1 METLLLTFGFFIAVV
16 FAMSIG
22 FLIKGNA
29 LKGSCGGISALGLKK
44 MGDCEEPCDNLKS
57 KIADGTADP
66 EEVARFA
73 KEEPKFYEVK

>member
-29 LKGSCGGISALGLKK
+29 L
-44 MGDCEEPCDNLKS
+44 
-57 KIADGTADP
+57 
-66 EEVARFA
+66 
-73 KEEPKFYEVK
+73 

>member
-29 LKGSCGGISALGLKK
+29 LKGSCGGISALGMKK
-44 MGDCEEPCDNLKS
+44 CVTVKS
-57 KIADGTADP
+57 HAITSNQKLQMAQQIQKKLLALQKKSLNFT
-66 EEVARFA
+66 
-73 KEEPKFYEVK
+73 K

>member
-29 LKGSCGGISALGLKK
+29 LTGSCGGISALGMKK
-44 MGDCEEPCDNLKS
+44 MCDCEEPCDNLKS

-73 KEEPKFYEVK
+73 KGEPKFYEVK